1 MIQIKENSQLGG
13 FSSIQFRGDWMK
25 WKPNR
30 HSHLTIQEQ
39 IVDWIKSRIE
49 RGDWTVGTK
58 IPTQRQLAMEFNV
71 NRSTVQLALD
81 ELKAD
86 GLLESKMG
94 SGVFVANNS
103 WNVLLD
109 RAQPNWQQ
117 HIGSSIYKPN
127 YHTIQLIN
135 EYEQMDHII
144 RLGTGELS
152 PELLPT
158 KEIEQSLKEISLDSK
173 AIGYSSPQGSEKLR
187 GILCNYLKKRGIQ
200 TTPENILIVSGAL
213 QALQL
218 IAIGLLEEGSI
229 IFQEQPSYLNS
240 VHPFQSAGMRMISV
254 SRDSHLT
261 DNMRTFKRKRQSI
274 FYCVPTLHNPTGQN
288 WSMEEKKRLY
298 NACKELQIP
307 IIEDDVYHELL
318 FEPSYPAIKSF
329 DTSGQ
334 VLYIGSVSKTLS
346 PGLRIG
352 WVVAPTPVTQRLA
365 DIKMQT
371 DYGSSAVSQEI
382 VAYWISSGLYE
393 KHLIELREQLKRRAT
408 FIEEILEQQFQQIAT
423 WKKSEGG
430 FYIWLKFHEPIV
442 NKALFLKLLNQNT
455 LINPGYIYDSSDLHH
470 IRLSYAYASLDELKE
485 GLNILLELSRH

>member
-1 MIQIKENSQLGG
+1 
-13 FSSIQFRGDWMK
+13 MK

-30 HSHLTIQEQ
+30 QSHLTVQEQ
-39 IVDWIKSRIE
+39 IVDWIKSQIE
-49 RGDWTVGTK
+49 RGEWTVGTK
-58 IPTQRQLAMEFNV
+58 IPTQRQLAAQFNV

-81 ELKAD
+81 EVKAD

-103 WNVLLD
+103 WNVLLN

-117 HIGSSIYKPN
+117 HIESSIHKPN

-158 KEIEQSLKEISLDSK
+158 KQIEQSLQKISLEAK

-187 GILCNYLKKRGIQ
+187 RILCTYLKKRGIQ
-200 TTPENILIVSGAL
+200 TAPENILIVSGAL

-218 IAIGLLEEGSI
+218 IAMGLLEEGSI
-229 IFQEQPSYLNS
+229 VFQEQPSYLNS
-240 VHPFQSAGMRMISV
+240 VHPFQSAGMRMIPV
-254 SRDSHLT
+254 LRDEHVT
-261 DNMRTFKRKRQSI
+261 DNLRALKRKRQSL
-274 FYCVPTLHNPTGQN
+274 FYCVPTLHNPTGHN
-288 WSMEEKKRLY
+288 WSMEEKKSLY
-298 NACKELQIP
+298 NTCKELQIP

-318 FEPSYPAIKSF
+318 FDSSSPAIKSF

-352 WVVAPTPVTQRLA
+352 WVVAPSPVIRRLA

-371 DYGSSAVSQEI
+371 DYGSSAFSQEI
-382 VAYWISSGLYE
+382 VAHWISSGLYE
-393 KHLIELREQLKRRAT
+393 KHLIKLREQLKRRAT
-408 FIEEILEQQFQQIAT
+408 FVEEIVEQQFQKIAT

-430 FYIWLKFHEPIV
+430 FYIWLRFHEPIV
-442 NKALFLKLLNQNT
+442 NKALFLNLLNQNV
-455 LINPGYIYDSSDLHH
+455 LINPGYIYESGDLHH
-470 IRLSYAYASLDELKE
+470 IRLSYAYASLEELKK
-485 GLNILLELSRH
+485 GLNILLELIRN

>member
-1 MIQIKENSQLGG
+1 
-13 FSSIQFRGDWMK
+13 MK

-30 HSHLTIQEQ
+30 HSHLTVQEQ
-39 IVDWIKSRIE
+39 IVDWIKSYIE

-58 IPTQRQLAMEFNV
+58 IPTQRQLATQFNV

-86 GLLESKMG
+86 GLIESKVG
-94 SGVFVANNS
+94 SGIFVANNS
-103 WNVLLD
+103 WNVLLN
-109 RAQPNWQQ
+109 RSQPNWQQ
-117 HIGSSIYKPN
+117 HIESSIHKPN

-158 KEIEQSLKEISLDSK
+158 KQIEQSLKKISLESK

-200 TTPENILIVSGAL
+200 AAPENILIVSGAL

-218 IAIGLLEEGSI
+218 IAFGLLEEGSI
-229 IFQEQPSYLNS
+229 VFQEQPSYLNS
-240 VHPFQSAGMRMISV
+240 VHPFQSAGMRMITV
-254 SRDSHLT
+254 SRDGHLT
-261 DNMRTFKRKRQSI
+261 DNLRALKRKRQSL
-274 FYCVPTLHNPTGQN
+274 FYCVPTLHNPTGYN
-288 WSMEEKKRLY
+288 WSMEEKKKLY

-318 FEPSYPAIKSF
+318 FESSFPAMKSF

-352 WVVAPTPVTQRLA
+352 WVVAPSPVIERLS
-365 DIKMQT
+365 DIKMPT
-371 DYGSSAVSQEI
+371 DYGSSAFSQEI
-382 VAYWISSGLYE
+382 VSYWISSGLYE
-393 KHLIELREQLKRRAT
+393 KHLIKLREQLKIRAT
-408 FIEEILEQQFQQIAT
+408 FVEEILEQQFQKIAT

-430 FYIWLKFHEPIV
+430 LYIWIRFHEPIV
-442 NKALFLKLLNQNT
+442 NKALFLNLLNQNV
-455 LINPGYIYDSSDLHH
+455 LINPGYIYESSDLHH
-470 IRLSYAYASLDELKE
+470 IRLSYAYASLEELKK
-485 GLNILLELSRH
+485 GLNILLELVQH

>member
-1 MIQIKENSQLGG
+1 MN
-13 FSSIQFRGDWMK
+13 

-58 IPTQRQLAMEFNV
+58 IPTQRQLATLFNV

-81 ELKAD
+81 ELRAD

-103 WNVLLD
+103 WNVLLN

-117 HIGSSIYKPN
+117 HIESSIHKPN

-158 KEIEQSLKEISLDSK
+158 KQIEQSLKEISLESK
-173 AIGYSSPQGSEKLR
+173 AIGYSSPQGSERLR
-187 GILCNYLKKRGIQ
+187 EILCNYLKGRGIQ
-200 TTPENILIVSGAL
+200 TAPENILIVSGAL

-218 IAIGLLEEGSI
+218 IAMGLLEKESI
-229 IFQEQPSYLNS
+229 VFQEQPSYLNS

-254 SRDSHLT
+254 SRDEYLT
-261 DNMRTFKRKRQSI
+261 ENLRSLKRKRQSL
-274 FYCVPTLHNPTGQN
+274 FYCVPTLHNPTGYN
-288 WSMEEKKRLY
+288 WSMEEKKSVY

-318 FEPSYPAIKSF
+318 FEPSLPSIKSF

-352 WVVAPTPVTQRLA
+352 WVVAPSPVIERLA

-371 DYGSSAVSQEI
+371 DYGSSAFSQEI
-382 VAYWISSGLYE
+382 VAHWISTGLYE
-393 KHLIELREQLKRRAT
+393 KHLIKLREQLKRRAS
-408 FIEEILEQQFQQIAT
+408 FVNEILEQGFQKIAT

-430 FYIWLKFHEPIV
+430 FYIWLRFHEPIV
-442 NKALFLKLLNQNT
+442 NKALFLNLLNQNV
-455 LINPGYIYDSSDLHH
+455 LINPGYIYETRDLHH
-470 IRLSYAYASLDELKE
+470 IRLSYAYASLEELKE
-485 GLNILLELSRH
+485 GLTILLELCRQV

>member
-1 MIQIKENSQLGG
+1 MN
-13 FSSIQFRGDWMK
+13 

-30 HSHLTIQEQ
+30 DSNLTIHEQ
-39 IVDWIKSRIE
+39 IVDWVKSRIE
-49 RGDWTVGTK
+49 RSDWTVGTK
-58 IPTQRQLAMEFNV
+58 LPTQRQLADRFNV

-86 GLLESKMG
+86 GLIESKVG

-103 WNVLLD
+103 WNMLLD
-109 RAQPNWQQ
+109 KAQLNWQQ
-117 HIGSSIYKPN
+117 HIESSIHKPN

-135 EYEQMDHII
+135 EHEQMDHII

-158 KEIEQSLKEISLDSK
+158 KQLEQSLKEISLEPK

-187 GILCNYLKKRGIQ
+187 GVLCKYLKNKGIE
-200 TTPENILIVSGAL
+200 TSLDNILIVSGSL

-218 IAIGLLEEGSI
+218 IAIGLLEEGSVV
-229 IFQEQPSYLNS
+229 FHEQPSYLNS
-240 VHPFQSAGMRMISV
+240 IHSFQSVGMRMISIP
-254 SRDSHLT
+254 RDSLLT
-261 DNMRTFKRKRQSI
+261 DSLRKNKRKRQSVL
-274 FYCVPTLHNPTGQN
+274 YCIPSLHNPTGQS
-288 WSMEEKKRLY
+288 WSMKEKKTLY
-298 NACKELQIP
+298 DTCKELQIP

-318 FEPSYPAIKSF
+318 FEETSPPIKSL

-352 WVVAPTPVTQRLA
+352 WIVAPSPVIGRLA

-371 DYGSSAVSQEI
+371 DYGSSAFSQEI
-382 VAYWISSGLYE
+382 VAQWISSGRYE
-393 KHLIELREQLKRRAT
+393 RHLATLREQLKRRAEYV
-408 FIEEILEQQFQQIAT
+408 EEILEQHFRKIAT

-430 FYIWLKFHEPIV
+430 FYIWLRFHEPIV
-442 NKALFLKLLNQNT
+442 NKPLFLKLLHHNV
-455 LINPGYIYDSSDLHH
+455 LINPGYIYEPKDLHH
-470 IRLSYAYASLDELKE
+470 IRLSYAYASMQALEE
-485 GLNILLELSRH
+485 GLHILLKLIR

>member
-1 MIQIKENSQLGG
+1 
-13 FSSIQFRGDWMK
+13 MK

-30 HSHLTIQEQ
+30 HSHLTVQEQ
-39 IVDWIKSRIE
+39 IVDWIKSHIE

-58 IPTQRQLAMEFNV
+58 IPTQRQLATQFNV

-81 ELKAD
+81 ELRAD
-86 GLLESKMG
+86 GLLESKVG

-103 WNVLLD
+103 WNVLLN
-109 RAQPNWQQ
+109 RSQPNWQQ
-117 HIGSSIYKPN
+117 HIESSIHKPN

-158 KEIEQSLKEISLDSK
+158 KQIEQSLKKISLESK

-200 TTPENILIVSGAL
+200 TAPENILIVSGAL

-218 IAIGLLEEGSI
+218 IAVGLLEEGSI
-229 IFQEQPSYLNS
+229 VFQEQPSYLNS
-240 VHPFQSAGMRMISV
+240 VHPFQSTGMRMISV
-254 SRDSHLT
+254 LRDAHLT
-261 DNMRTFKRKRQSI
+261 DNLRSLKRKRQSL
-274 FYCVPTLHNPTGQN
+274 FYCVPTLHNPTGYT
-288 WSMEEKKRLY
+288 WSVKEKKNLY
-298 NACKELQIP
+298 NTCKELQIP

-318 FEPSYPAIKSF
+318 FESSSPAIKSF

-352 WVVAPTPVTQRLA
+352 WVVAPSPVIGRLA

-371 DYGSSAVSQEI
+371 DYGSSAFSQEI
-382 VAYWISSGLYE
+382 VAHWISSGLYE
-393 KHLIELREQLKRRAT
+393 KHLITLRKQLKRRAT
-408 FIEEILEQQFQQIAT
+408 FVEEILEHHFQKIAT

-430 FYIWLKFHEPIV
+430 FYIWLRFHEPIV
-442 NKALFLKLLNQNT
+442 NKALFLKLLKQNV
-455 LINPGYIYDSSDLHH
+455 LINPGYIYEPSDLHH
-470 IRLSYAYASLDELKE
+470 IRLSYAYASLEELKK